1 MFVRLA
7 NMARSILRF
16 GLRII
21 RRFYKVVRSVLGKE
35 VEMVEKI
42 EDVTSVQKS
51 VAPVEQASV
60 GEKKSK
66 LWLWI
71 VIALVVIGVIA
82 LAWWLI

>member
-1 MFVRLA
+1 
-7 NMARSILRF
+7 
-16 GLRII
+16 
-21 RRFYKVVRSVLGKE
+21 
-35 VEMVEKI
+35 MVEKI
-42 EDVTSVQKS
+42 ENVTPTQKP

-66 LWLWI
+66 LWLWV